1 MVEAVRLRSKAVSF
15 GDLALMSLPDEDSDI
30 LSLSFRC
37 EVPSDVDGRA
47 EALERGLL
55 LGDGPSA
62 GVGTS
67 GQDVVIIGLP
77 SKMTA
82 DELRAYLVENK
93 LVEEGS
99 DGKGDCE
106 VLFAEP

>member
-1 MVEAVRLRSKAVSF
+1 M
-15 GDLALMSLPDEDSDI
+15 
-30 LSLSFRC
+30 
-37 EVPSDVDGRA
+37 
-47 EALERGLL
+47 
-55 LGDGPSA
+55 
-62 GVGTS
+62 GTS

-93 LVEEGS
+93 LVEEGP